1 MDENSCLIIIGE
13 GCIPTDFPKS
23 DSAEFLKLKSKIDSY
38 LELNDDERKK
48 FEELKIRIKNWK
60 RNFRNDEYYHSILDL
75 TDFISSKYKIKTFY
89 SFLDYCEPDLLKSIE
104 DAINSKYK
112 RIYIISTKLI
122 LKNEDILKV
131 QDKLKFVKM
140 KYKDVEIV
148 DLLNLNF
155 DEISEFLI
163 NFIKRR
169 GKEI

>member
-23 DSAEFLKLKSKIDSY
+23 DSVEFLKLKSKIDSY
-38 LELNDDERKK
+38 LELNDDEKK
-48 FEELKIRIKNWK
+48 FEKLKIRFKNWK

-75 TDFISSKYKIKTFY
+75 TDFVSSKYKIKTFY
-89 SFLDYCEPDLLKSIE
+89 SFLDYCEPDLFKSIE

-122 LKNEDILKV
+122 LKKENILKV
-131 QDKLKFVKM
+131 QDTLKFVKM
-140 KYKDVEIV
+140 KHKDVEIV
-148 DLLNLNF
+148 YLLKLNF